1 MAKLISGNIVNNSGS
16 ASRKQ
21 SEFYIKIGYWD
32 TDSEDRKV
40 FISIPAVIYLD
51 QLETRQVNGE
61 GDFADIV
68 CKGNDLLNE
77 IRDGAKAYLEP
88 GDTKEIKDLSVMVC
102 RKKTSASENHKVVT
116 KGIWK

>member
-1 MAKLISGNIVNNSGS
+1 MARYNDIRPASGQ
-16 ASRKQ
+16 ATKKQ
-21 SEFYIKIGYWD
+21 SEYYIKLGYWD

-51 QLETRQVNGE
+51 QLECKQVNGE
-61 GDFADIV
+61 GDFADII

-88 GDTKEIKDLSVMVC
+88 GDSKEINELSVMVC